1 MIRSKETLIK
11 LINEME
17 LSKAKFEVLL
27 DHPDVKNDEVYV
39 NCIKDSIQNIDNI
52 IVNAKL
58 DLAITEKVGSTVKSV
73 DGAITRFINDLV
85 GMKKWKLET

>member
-27 DHPDVKNDEVYV
+27 DHPDVKNNEVHV
-39 NCIKDSIQNIDNI
+39 NCIKDSIQNIDGI
-52 IVNAKL
+52 IANAKL
-58 DLAITEKVGSTVKSV
+58 DLANAEKVGSAVKSV
-73 DGAITRFINDLV
+73 DSAITRFINDLLC
-85 GMKKWKLET
+85 MKKWKSET

>member
-27 DHPDVKNDEVYV
+27 DHPDVKNNEVHV
-39 NCIKDSIQNIDNI
+39 NCIKDSIQNINDI
-52 IVNAKL
+52 IANAKL
-58 DLAITEKVGSTVKSV
+58 DLANAEKVGSKVKSV

-85 GMKKWKLET
+85 GMK

>member
-39 NCIKDSIQNIDNI
+39 NSIQNIDNI
-52 IVNAKL
+52 ITNAKL

-73 DGAITRFINDLV
+73 DGAITRFINDLLC
-85 GMKKWKLET
+85 MKNES

>member
-39 NCIKDSIQNIDNI
+39 NCIKESIQNIDDI
-52 IVNAKL
+52 ITNAKL
-58 DLAITEKVGSTVKSV
+58 DLAITEKVGSKVKSV
-73 DGAITRFINDLV
+73 DEAITRFINDLV
-85 GMKKWKLET
+85 GMK